1 MYEVRSVVSDYGI
14 YEEKEDKLIA
24 IMNNYNNA
32 RMVTA
37 IMNYDALHNGQ
48 KMMSQQMPLEELA
61 EKLNFNSA
69 EYMTQP
75 AEVKEMRCV

>member
-61 EKLNFNSA
+61 EKLNFNLA
-69 EYMTQP
+69 AYMTP
-75 AEVKEMRCV
+75 PTEVKEMRCV

>member
-14 YEEKEDKLIA
+14 FEEKDGKLIV

-32 RMVTA
+32 KMVTA

-61 EKLNFNSA
+61 EKLNFNLA
-69 EYMTQP
+69 EYMDP
-75 AEVKEMRCV
+75 PVEVKEMRCM

>member
-1 MYEVRSVVSDYGI
+1 MYEVRSVVSAYGI

-48 KMMSQQMPLEELA
+48 K
-61 EKLNFNSA
+61 
-69 EYMTQP
+69 
-75 AEVKEMRCV
+75 

>member
-1 MYEVRSVVSDYGI
+1 MYEVRFVVSDYGI

-61 EKLNFNSA
+61 EKLNFNLA
-69 EYMTQP
+69 EYMTPP

>member
-32 RMVTA
+32 IFVWEW
-37 IMNYDALHNGQ
+37 Y
-48 KMMSQQMPLEELA
+48 MSCSV
-61 EKLNFNSA
+61 FFI
-69 EYMTQP
+69 
-75 AEVKEMRCV
+75 

>member
-32 RMVTA
+32 
-37 IMNYDALHNGQ
+37 
-48 KMMSQQMPLEELA
+48 KMMMEIT
-61 EKLNFNSA
+61 K
-69 EYMTQP
+69 
-75 AEVKEMRCV
+75 

>member
-14 YEEKEDKLIA
+14 FEEKEGKLLV

-32 RMVTA
+32 KMVTA

-48 KMMSQQMPLEELA
+48 KMASQQMSLEELA
-61 EKLNFNSA
+61 EKLNFNLA
-69 EYMTQP
+69 EYMAP
-75 AEVKEMRCV
+75 PVEVKEMRCV